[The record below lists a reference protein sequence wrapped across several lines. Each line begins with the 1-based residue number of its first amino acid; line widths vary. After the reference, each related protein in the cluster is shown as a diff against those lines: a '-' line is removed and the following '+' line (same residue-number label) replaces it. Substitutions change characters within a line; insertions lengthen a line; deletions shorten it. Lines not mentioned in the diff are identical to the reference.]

1 MRDSLPNPR
10 RLAVSV
16 AIIVALT
23 IVGAI
28 VWGFSRQIML
38 ARRMQAEER
47 RLEEA
52 VASEERRQE
61 ELLAQLEYV
70 QSDAYVENWAR
81 EEAKMAK
88 PGEVVFSIPGDG
100 EGEDTSVGEQ
110 PPNSEETDHKPFWK
124 KWWQSLFAPSQSAES
139 SK

>member
-1 MRDSLPNPR
+1 MRGSLPNPR

-16 AIIVALT
+16 AVIIALT

-38 ARRMQAEER
+38 ARQMQGEER

-81 EEAKMAK
+81 EKAKMAK
-88 PGEVVFSIPGDG
+88 PGEVVFFTPGNG
-100 EGEDTSVGEQ
+100 EGEESSVGEQ
-110 PPNSEETDHKPFWK
+110 PLTSEGTNHNPFWK
-124 KWWQSLFAPSQSAES
+124 KWWQSFFAPSQSAES